1 MNVPPTD
8 GVTVHPQ
15 VLQKLVGDIF
25 GAVPVPEEHAELI
38 ARLLVDTDLRGVVSH
53 GVLQVER
60 YARGFQKRTIN
71 PLPEIEVL
79 RDGPATAALSG
90 DGGLGIVVASEA
102 MGMAIEKAR
111 ACGVGVVTTTCH
123 DHIGSAGKY
132 VRMALREHLVGIA
145 FSGRSCAPSYPAE
158 ATPQGSIQGSPPL
171 AFGTPSDAGH
181 PDFLLDFSSGIPWDE
196 EVFARYPELYFRGVG
211 LSHVANILSG
221 TLGGQM
227 LSRFDR
233 RNLEFT
239 GADQSGFFTAL
250 DVERFVP
257 VEAFEQD
264 VGQLMGAV
272 SQMTPF
278 PGYDRADLPG
288 DPEWRRERAYSVEGV
303 PICRQAADALEA
315 LAGESGLTVPW
326 Q

>member
-8 GVTVHPQ
+8 GVTVDAEA
-15 VLQKLVGDIF
+15 LRDLVAGIF
-25 GAVPVPEEHAELI
+25 GAVPVPQEHAELF

-60 YARGFQKRTIN
+60 YVRGFQERTIN
-71 PLPEIEVL
+71 PFPEIEVL

-90 DGGLGIVVASEA
+90 DGGLGIAAAAEA
-102 MGMAIEKAR
+102 MGMAVAKAR
-111 ACGVGVVTTTCH
+111 ACGAGVVTTTCH

-132 VRMALREHLVGIA
+132 VRMALREHCVGIA
-145 FSGRSCAPSYPAE
+145 FSGRSSAPSYPEE
-158 ATPQGSIQGSPPL
+158 ASPQGTIQGSPPL
-171 AFGTPSDAGH
+171 AFGTPADAGH
-181 PDFLLDFSSGIPWDE
+181 PDFLLDFSSGLPWDE
-196 EVFARYPELYFRGVG
+196 ETFARYPEVYFRGIG
-211 LSHVANILSG
+211 LSHVANIFSG

-227 LSRFDR
+227 LPRFDR

-239 GADQSGFFTAL
+239 GANQSGFFTAI
-250 DVERFVP
+250 DIGRFVP

-272 SQMTPF
+272 SRMTPF
-278 PGYDRADLPG
+278 PGHDHADLPG
-288 DPEWRRERAYSVEGV
+288 GPEWRRERAYSTEGI
-303 PICRQAADALEA
+303 PISRQAADSLET

>member
-8 GVTVHPQ
+8 GITVDPEA
-15 VLQKLVGDIF
+15 LRTLVAGIF
-25 GAVPVPEEHAELI
+25 GAVPVPEEHAELF

-60 YARGFQKRTIN
+60 YVRGFQEGTIN
-71 PLPEIEVL
+71 PFPEIEVL
-79 RDGPATAALSG
+79 REGPATAALSG
-90 DGGLGIVVASEA
+90 GGGLGIAVATEA
-102 MGMAIEKAR
+102 MSMAIAKAR
-111 ACGVGVVTTTCH
+111 TCGAGVVTTTFH

-145 FSGRSCAPSYPAE
+145 FSGRSSSPSYPAE
-158 ATPQGSIQGSPPL
+158 ASPQGTIQGSPPL
-171 AFGTPSDAGH
+171 AFGTPADADN
-181 PDFLLDFSSGIPWDE
+181 PNFLLDFASGLRWHE
-196 EVFARYPELYFRGVG
+196 EIFALYPELYFRGIG

-227 LSRFDR
+227 LPRFDR

-239 GADQSGFFTAL
+239 GANQSGFFTAI
-250 DVERFVP
+250 DIGHFVP
-257 VEAFEQD
+257 VEAFEKD

-272 SQMTPF
+272 SRMTPF
-278 PGYDRADLPG
+278 PGYDHADLPG
-288 DPEWRRERAYSVEGV
+288 GPEWRRERAYSAGV
-303 PICRQAADALEA
+303 PISRQAADALET
-315 LAGESGLTVPW
+315 LAGEFGLAVPW